1 MPMAST
7 RPKSVRLFSEKPSA
21 LITAKVPM
29 SDTGTASSGM
39 IEARQVW
46 RKTITTMTTSR
57 MASKSVWTTASM
69 DLREKTV
76 VS

>member
-7 RPKSVRLFSEKPSA
+7 RPNKERLFSEKPSHC
-21 LITAKVPM
+21 ITASVPM

-39 IEARQVW
+39 IDARQLC
-46 RKTITTMTTSR
+46 RKMMTTNTTSR
-57 MASKSVWTTASM
+57 IASIKVFST
-69 DLREKTV
+69 DLIEARTNFV